1 MHCKVLILTVWL
13 RDAVLVKDSHIP
25 LAHHWVNP
33 TRSRI
38 VSLAAVFRMWR
49 NAPPKESSF
58 RGALRVIQKTAARE
72 TRSRSDMG
80 SNPIWA
86 RIFFRVSILLM
97 KKSIMLLY
105 FHERLTWFSKIEL
118 IWFYE
123 SGTCFSSL
131 ATTFPFKVVFQ
142 RLLKP
147 LSRNKTRF
155 YEDFEIKFP
164 CIGKGGCSQFTLVMV
179 IRDCFYHNA
188 RVKYSDRSRQDIYYH
203 NIASTISWHAVSKK
217 KKNASRGVPN

>member
-97 KKSIMLLY
+97 QKRIMLLY
-105 FHERLTWFSKIEL
+105 FHERLTWCSKIEL

-155 YEDFEIKFP
+155 YEDFEIREVALSLHSSWSSE
-164 CIGKGGCSQFTLVMV
+164 IAFTTT
-179 IRDCFYHNA
+179 RG
-188 RVKYSDRSRQDIYYH
+188 S
-203 NIASTISWHAVSKK
+203 NIATDQDKTFIIIILQVQFLGTQLAKK
-217 KKNASRGVPN
+217 KER

>member
-1 MHCKVLILTVWL
+1 
-13 RDAVLVKDSHIP
+13 
-25 LAHHWVNP
+25 
-33 TRSRI
+33 
-38 VSLAAVFRMWR
+38 
-49 NAPPKESSF
+49 
-58 RGALRVIQKTAARE
+58 
-72 TRSRSDMG
+72 MG

-97 KKSIMLLY
+97 QKRIMLLY

-147 LSRNKTRF
+147 LPRNKTRF
-155 YEDFEIKFP
+155 YEDFEIKFS
-164 CIGKGGCSQFTLVMV
+164 CIVKGGCSQIALVMV
-179 IRDCFYHNA
+179 IRDCFHHNA
-188 RVKYSDRSRQDIYYH
+188 RVKYSDRSRQAIHYH

-217 KKNASRGVPN
+217 NKNASRGVPN